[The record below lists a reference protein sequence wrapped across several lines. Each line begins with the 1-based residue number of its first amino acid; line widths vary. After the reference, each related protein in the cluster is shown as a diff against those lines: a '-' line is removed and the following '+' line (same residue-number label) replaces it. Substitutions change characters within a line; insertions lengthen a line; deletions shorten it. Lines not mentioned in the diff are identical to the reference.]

1 VLSSIHANDAVGVLM
16 RLADL
21 EIENFLIASSLIGV
35 VAQRMVRRVCSYCAV
50 EVPAGVDD
58 QAIYE
63 AEMGEPLETVKR
75 GPGCN
80 LCAETGYLGRI
91 GVYEVLLMNDEIRR
105 LLVTG
110 ATASVMRE
118 QAIADGMV
126 PLRRDGMLKVKQGV
140 VTPTE
145 ILRSVYSIT

>member
-1 VLSSIHANDAVGVLM
+1 M

-21 EIENFLIASSLIGV
+21 EIEQFLIASSLIGV
-35 VAQRMVRRVCSYCAV
+35 VAQRMVRRVCTYCAV
-50 EVPAGVDD
+50 EEKPGVDE

-63 AEMGEPLETVKR
+63 SEMGESIETIRR

-80 LCAETGYLGRI
+80 LCAETGFLGRV
-91 GVYEVLLMNDEIRR
+91 GVYEVLLMNEEIRR
-105 LLVTG
+105 LLL
-110 ATASVMRE
+110 AHASASAIRD

-126 PLRRDGMLKVKQGV
+126 TLRRDGMLKVKQGI

-145 ILRSVYSIT
+145 ILRSVYSIG